1 MQSVD
6 TTATFVYNENGLR
19 VQKTVNGVVTKYTL
33 HSKNVVHMTQSSNN
47 LHFFYDAQNKPALV
61 VYNDIPYS
69 YIKNLQGDIV
79 AILDST
85 GTAVVNYVY
94 DAWGRPISKTGSMA
108 GTLGT
113 VQPFRYRGYV
123 YDEET
128 GLYYLRSRY
137 YNRCCFER
145 LCIHYGNVCRLTYSA
160 INEQIRKNAQKP
172 RFRCSLWVVK
182 NAINCD
188 LRPNSFL
195 FFRCALCS
203 FHYLLIYSY
212 SGGIFMWKECRLW
225 IIDSLVSITL
235 FLLVPILLS
244 LTGLV
249 TISVAP
255 GAALIVLGYG
265 LYIFQCVFSRDMK
278 RGIWAL
284 VDLMRNISVTH
295 TFTVQEIQ
303 SCHSHFSVSRRV
315 SEQTFAKYFIIR
327 CINDAEHV
335 IDLVT
340 VKQQPLIEHNSY
352 RIKYYPFSKII
363 VDIAP
368 KS

>member
-1 MQSVD
+1 
-6 TTATFVYNENGLR
+6 
-19 VQKTVNGVVTKYTL
+19 
-33 HSKNVVHMTQSSNN
+33 
-47 LHFFYDAQNKPALV
+47 
-61 VYNDIPYS
+61 
-69 YIKNLQGDIV
+69 
-79 AILDST
+79 
-85 GTAVVNYVY
+85 
-94 DAWGRPISKTGSMA
+94 
-108 GTLGT
+108 
-113 VQPFRYRGYV
+113 
-123 YDEET
+123 
-128 GLYYLRSRY
+128 
-137 YNRCCFER
+137 
-145 LCIHYGNVCRLTYSA
+145 
-160 INEQIRKNAQKP
+160 
-172 RFRCSLWVVK
+172 
-182 NAINCD
+182 
-188 LRPNSFL
+188 
-195 FFRCALCS
+195 
-203 FHYLLIYSY
+203 
-212 SGGIFMWKECRLW
+212 MWKECRLW

-255 GAALIVLGYG
+255 GAALIVLGYA

-340 VKQQPLIEHNSY
+340 VKQQPFIEHNSY

>member
-1 MQSVD
+1 
-6 TTATFVYNENGLR
+6 
-19 VQKTVNGVVTKYTL
+19 
-33 HSKNVVHMTQSSNN
+33 
-47 LHFFYDAQNKPALV
+47 
-61 VYNDIPYS
+61 
-69 YIKNLQGDIV
+69 
-79 AILDST
+79 
-85 GTAVVNYVY
+85 
-94 DAWGRPISKTGSMA
+94 
-108 GTLGT
+108 
-113 VQPFRYRGYV
+113 
-123 YDEET
+123 
-128 GLYYLRSRY
+128 
-137 YNRCCFER
+137 
-145 LCIHYGNVCRLTYSA
+145 
-160 INEQIRKNAQKP
+160 
-172 RFRCSLWVVK
+172 
-182 NAINCD
+182 
-188 LRPNSFL
+188 
-195 FFRCALCS
+195 
-203 FHYLLIYSY
+203 
-212 SGGIFMWKECRLW
+212 MWKECRLW

-255 GAALIVLGYG
+255 GAALIVLGYA

-340 VKQQPLIEHNSY
+340 VNSSLLLSIILIESSIIHFLKLLSTSLQNHN
-352 RIKYYPFSKII
+352 YPHHLNIFLL
-363 VDIAP
+363 
-368 KS
+368 

>member
-1 MQSVD
+1 M
-6 TTATFVYNENGLR
+6 
-19 VQKTVNGVVTKYTL
+19 
-33 HSKNVVHMTQSSNN
+33 
-47 LHFFYDAQNKPALV
+47 
-61 VYNDIPYS
+61 
-69 YIKNLQGDIV
+69 
-79 AILDST
+79 
-85 GTAVVNYVY
+85 
-94 DAWGRPISKTGSMA
+94 
-108 GTLGT
+108 
-113 VQPFRYRGYV
+113 
-123 YDEET
+123 
-128 GLYYLRSRY
+128 
-137 YNRCCFER
+137 
-145 LCIHYGNVCRLTYSA
+145 CRLTYS
-160 INEQIRKNAQKP
+160 
-172 RFRCSLWVVK
+172 
-182 NAINCD
+182 
-188 LRPNSFL
+188 
-195 FFRCALCS
+195 
-203 FHYLLIYSY
+203 
-212 SGGIFMWKECRLW
+212 GGIFRWKECRLW

-255 GAALIVLGYG
+255 GAALIVLGYA

-303 SCHSHFSVSRRV
+303 SCHSHFSVSRRA

>member
-1 MQSVD
+1 
-6 TTATFVYNENGLR
+6 
-19 VQKTVNGVVTKYTL
+19 
-33 HSKNVVHMTQSSNN
+33 
-47 LHFFYDAQNKPALV
+47 
-61 VYNDIPYS
+61 
-69 YIKNLQGDIV
+69 
-79 AILDST
+79 
-85 GTAVVNYVY
+85 
-94 DAWGRPISKTGSMA
+94 
-108 GTLGT
+108 
-113 VQPFRYRGYV
+113 
-123 YDEET
+123 
-128 GLYYLRSRY
+128 
-137 YNRCCFER
+137 
-145 LCIHYGNVCRLTYSA
+145 
-160 INEQIRKNAQKP
+160 
-172 RFRCSLWVVK
+172 
-182 NAINCD
+182 
-188 LRPNSFL
+188 
-195 FFRCALCS
+195 
-203 FHYLLIYSY
+203 
-212 SGGIFMWKECRLW
+212 MWKECRLW

-255 GAALIVLGYG
+255 GAALIVLGYA

-352 RIKYYPFSKII
+352 RIKYYPFSNIPSIGHAEYSANVHEQNGTLI
-363 VDIAP
+363 VSGTLSDTYNFTEIREHDGKYTWLSVEANNLGYRLQKEGYGTEYAYAVP
-368 KS
+368 FEFEVP